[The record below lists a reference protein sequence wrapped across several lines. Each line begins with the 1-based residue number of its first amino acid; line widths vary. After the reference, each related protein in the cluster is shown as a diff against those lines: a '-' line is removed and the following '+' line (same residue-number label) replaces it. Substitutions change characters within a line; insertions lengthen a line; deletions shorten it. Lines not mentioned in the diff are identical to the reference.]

1 MGKGQTL
8 YKKAKKIIPGGTQLL
23 SKRPELHLPNL
34 WPSYYSKAKGC
45 EVWDLDDKKYI
56 DMSYMGIGACV
67 LGYADN
73 DVNYAVKKAVD
84 EGNVSTLNSPEE
96 VELAETLI
104 KLHPWAEQARFARSG
119 GEAMAIAVRIGRAAT
134 GKDKILFC
142 GYHGWHDW
150 YLSANLADDK
160 SLDGH
165 LLPGLEPKGV
175 PRALKGTALPFN
187 YNNTQE
193 FLDLIEK
200 HGKEVGVVAME
211 PARNYLPNSDFLQ
224 TIRKVTKQL
233 GIVLIF
239 DEISSG
245 FRIYPGGAHMIYKIY
260 PDIAVFSKAMGN
272 GYPVAAIIG
281 KKSVM
286 KAAET
291 SFISSTTWTDRV
303 GSAAAL
309 ATIKKFQKNKVE
321 KVLEKNGKK
330 IQEGWKKYAQKHNID
345 IDVTGIYPLSH
356 FSFKYKN
363 AQAIKTLFTQLM
375 LNEGA
380 LATTAYDAS
389 FAHRDKHFKQYFKA
403 VDKVFGIIVKAV
415 KENKVEKSLKGPVS
429 HVGFKRLA

>member
-1 MGKGQTL
+1 MGKGQLL

-23 SKRPELHLPNL
+23 SKRPEMFLPDL
-34 WPSYYSKAKGC
+34 WPSYYSRANGC
-45 EVWDLDDKKYI
+45 KVWDLDGKKYI
-56 DMSYMGIGACV
+56 DMSYMGIGACI
-67 LGYADN
+67 LGYADD
-73 DVNYAVKKAVD
+73 DVNKAVKKAVD
-84 EGNVSTLNSPEE
+84 QGNVSTLNSPEE
-96 VELAETLI
+96 VELTQTLI
-104 KLHPWAEQARFARSG
+104 KLHPWAQQARFARSG
-119 GEAMAIAVRIGRAAT
+119 GEAMAIAVRIARAAT

-175 PRALKGTALPFN
+175 PRALKGTALPFY
-187 YNNTQE
+187 YNNTKE
-193 FLDLIEK
+193 FLGLIEK
-200 HGKEVGVVAME
+200 HGKEVGVVVME
-211 PARNYLPNSDFLQ
+211 PARNYLPNSGFLQ
-224 TIRKVTKQL
+224 TIRKITKKL

-245 FRIYPGGAHMIYKIY
+245 FRIYPGGSHMIYKVY

-291 SFISSTTWTDRV
+291 TFISSTTWTDKT
-303 GSAAAL
+303 GFAAAL

-321 KVLEKNGKK
+321 KILGKNGKK
-330 IQEGWKKYAQKHNID
+330 IQDVWLKCARKNNIE
-345 IDVTGIYPLSH
+345 IEVTGIYPLSH

-363 AQAIKTLFTQLM
+363 AQAVKTLFTQLM
-375 LNEGA
+375 LSMGI
-380 LATTAYDAS
+380 LATNAYDAS
-389 FAHRDKHFKQYFKA
+389 IAHKNEHFKKYFQA
-403 VDKVFGIIVKAV
+403 ADTAFNIIAAAI
-415 KENKVEKSLKGPVS
+415 KEKNVEKMLKGPVS
-429 HVGFKRLA
+429 HTGFKRLA